1 MRDLK
6 RTAYR
11 ELLAWKHRPNH
22 KTLEISGARQAGKTY
37 LVNKFADEQYAQKI
51 YINLLELSGEIFL
64 EHYRDIRKELKDGKR
79 FQNPV
84 KELLL
89 RFEPDFTDSAK
100 TVVIID
106 EIQESAEIYNRIREF
121 TRYLESDFIL
131 TGSYLGRIL
140 NKEFRYSAGDITSL
154 EIHTLSF
161 EEFLDA
167 FGKSEIFRELDI
179 FGSGTEET
187 YQQISFWYEIYRQIG
202 GYPSVVLKYL
212 STSSIA
218 ECREELQEIIHLF
231 TNESRR
237 YFDDILDYE
246 AYANLFCSIAR
257 VLVKEKKGFE
267 AGSFSEEL
275 QKITAKDYSSNL
287 VLHPARNHSCA
298 LPAPH
303 YCGVKIP
310 SRWNHIAVEILP
322 CTSTNQTER
331 NCNFW
336 PDGVLGKASIN
347 RAIDWLYS
355 SGIIGFAGKITNCNV
370 LDFRAKARCYFMDL
384 GLASLFLK
392 QIGCED
398 SDINGI
404 VNENFV
410 YLDLKRRSGPLGE
423 LAFEMPAFATWG
435 AGELDFYTK
444 SLSTGKTYAIE
455 VKSGKNS
462 GKTAMDVLEK
472 KKADY
477 ALMAKGNTYGGVKDK
492 IYTIPVYG
500 ISKFRF
506 S

>member
-1 MRDLK
+1 MIDLK

-11 ELLAWKHRPNH
+11 ELLAWKQRPNH

-37 LVNKFADEQYAQKI
+37 LVNKFANEQYAQKI

-64 EHYRDIRKELKDGKR
+64 EHYRDIRKELKEGKR

-167 FGKSEIFRELDI
+167 FGKSEIFRELNI
-179 FGSGTEET
+179 FGSGTEEM
-187 YQQISFWYEIYRQIG
+187 YQQISSWYEIYRQIG

-267 AGSFSEEL
+267 AGGFSEEL
-275 QKITAKDYSSNL
+275 QKITAKDYSSN
-287 VLHPARNHSCA
+287 
-298 LPAPH
+298 
-303 YCGVKIP
+303 
-310 SRWNHIAVEILP
+310 
-322 CTSTNQTER
+322 
-331 NCNFW
+331 
-336 PDGVLGKASIN
+336 LGKASIN

-384 GLASLFLK
+384 GLASQFLK

-477 ALMAKGNTYGGVKDK
+477 VLMAKGNTHGGVKDK

>member
-1 MRDLK
+1 MIDLK

-11 ELLAWKHRPNH
+11 ELLAWKQRPNH

-64 EHYRDIRKELKDGKR
+64 EHYRDIRKELKKGKR

-167 FGKSEIFRELDI
+167 FGKSEIFRELNI
-179 FGSGTEET
+179 FGSGTEEM

-275 QKITAKDYSSNL
+275 QKITAKDYSSN
-287 VLHPARNHSCA
+287 
-298 LPAPH
+298 
-303 YCGVKIP
+303 
-310 SRWNHIAVEILP
+310 
-322 CTSTNQTER
+322 
-331 NCNFW
+331 
-336 PDGVLGKASIN
+336 LGKASIN

-477 ALMAKGNTYGGVKDK
+477 VLMAKGNTHGGVKDK

>member
-1 MRDLK
+1 MANYLAHGYKKEWVIIMRDLK

-11 ELLAWKHRPNH
+11 ELLAWKQRPNH
-22 KTLEISGARQAGKTY
+22 KTLEISGARQTGKTY

-287 VLHPARNHSCA
+287 
-298 LPAPH
+298 
-303 YCGVKIP
+303 
-310 SRWNHIAVEILP
+310 
-322 CTSTNQTER
+322 
-331 NCNFW
+331 
-336 PDGVLGKASIN
+336 GKASIN

>member
-11 ELLAWKHRPNH
+11 ELLAWKQRPNH
-22 KTLEISGARQAGKTY
+22 KTLEISGARQTGKTY

-287 VLHPARNHSCA
+287 
-298 LPAPH
+298 
-303 YCGVKIP
+303 
-310 SRWNHIAVEILP
+310 
-322 CTSTNQTER
+322 
-331 NCNFW
+331 
-336 PDGVLGKASIN
+336 GKASIN

>member
-1 MRDLK
+1 MAHGYKKEWVIIMRDLK

-11 ELLAWKHRPNH
+11 ELLAWKQRPNH
-22 KTLEISGARQAGKTY
+22 KTLEISGARQTGKTY

-287 VLHPARNHSCA
+287 
-298 LPAPH
+298 
-303 YCGVKIP
+303 
-310 SRWNHIAVEILP
+310 
-322 CTSTNQTER
+322 
-331 NCNFW
+331 
-336 PDGVLGKASIN
+336 GKASIN

>member
-246 AYANLFCSIAR
+246 AYPICSA
-257 VLVKEKKGFE
+257 
-267 AGSFSEEL
+267 
-275 QKITAKDYSSNL
+275 
-287 VLHPARNHSCA
+287 A
-298 LPAPH
+298 LPA
-303 YCGVKIP
+303 
-310 SRWNHIAVEILP
+310 SW
-322 CTSTNQTER
+322 
-331 NCNFW
+331 
-336 PDGVLGKASIN
+336 
-347 RAIDWLYS
+347 
-355 SGIIGFAGKITNCNV
+355 
-370 LDFRAKARCYFMDL
+370 
-384 GLASLFLK
+384 
-392 QIGCED
+392 
-398 SDINGI
+398 
-404 VNENFV
+404 
-410 YLDLKRRSGPLGE
+410 
-423 LAFEMPAFATWG
+423 
-435 AGELDFYTK
+435 
-444 SLSTGKTYAIE
+444 
-455 VKSGKNS
+455 
-462 GKTAMDVLEK
+462 
-472 KKADY
+472 
-477 ALMAKGNTYGGVKDK
+477 
-492 IYTIPVYG
+492 
-500 ISKFRF
+500 
-506 S
+506 